1 LNYIT
6 YTASNFLAQD
16 PSTAAVHSRP
26 AHHTGGAHPAGGA
39 PQPRAHTGGPLR
51 GRRAGAPPAGLHSV
65 ARRPA
70 GALRG
75 GPLPEGRRTGAHLA
89 GLHKEAR
96 RHGGAPGAAPQ
107 GGAETG
113 EPRPRIPLWSSTTDA
128 QQKTGIN
135 IFSPSP
141 LIRRIYGSGLK
152 GNSDQQ

>member
-1 LNYIT
+1 M
-6 YTASNFLAQD
+6 
-16 PSTAAVHSRP
+16 R
-26 AHHTGGAHPAGGA
+26 
-39 PQPRAHTGGPLR
+39 
-51 GRRAGAPPAGLHSV
+51 
-65 ARRPA
+65 RRPL
-70 GALRG
+70 LRQTTAQQTRTT
-75 GPLPEGRRTGAHLA
+75 PCPPEATWTSYCGRPTANLAELSTPTEVKRAHLA

-152 GNSDQQ
+152 GKSDQQ